1 MQSEENLRIDKWLW
15 AVRIFKTRSI
25 ATNACK
31 KQRVL
36 INNIAVKP
44 SRIIRINE
52 IINVKQPPIIR
63 TYKVKG
69 LLAKRLAARLVVNF
83 VEDITPEEELQKTVI
98 IKDTG
103 FIKRNKGMGRPTKKE
118 RRVIDKLKSMK

>member
-36 INNIAVKP
+36 INHIAVKP
-44 SRIIRINE
+44 SQIIRLNE
-52 IINVKQPPIIR
+52 VIYVKQPPITR

-69 LLAKRLAARLVVNF
+69 LLSKRLAARLVLDY
-83 VEDITPEEELQKTVI
+83 VEDITPEEELQKAVI

-103 FIKRNKGMGRPTKKE
+103 FVKRNKGMGRPTKKE
-118 RRVIDKLKSMK
+118 RRVIDKFRS

>member
-44 SRIIRINE
+44 SRIIRLNE
-52 IINVKQPPIIR
+52 VIYVKQPPITR

-69 LLAKRLAARLVVNF
+69 LLSKRLAARLVLDY
-83 VEDITPEEELQKTVI
+83 VEDITPEEELQKAVI

-103 FIKRNKGMGRPTKKE
+103 FVKRNKGMGRPTKKE
-118 RRVIDKLKSMK
+118 RRVIDKFRS